1 MNHIKIILNPIS
13 KKYEERRGHA
23 PRVSDPDPDPQGSAY
38 FESKD
43 PDPDPQK
50 KCGSGSG
57 SLDSKKCG
65 KNGKIYLNLYKIS
78 DILLMRANL

>member
-1 MNHIKIILNPIS
+1 MLNPWVGGWVIIL
-13 KKYEERRGHA
+13 G
-23 PRVSDPDPDPQGSAY
+23 RVSDPDPDPDPQGSAY